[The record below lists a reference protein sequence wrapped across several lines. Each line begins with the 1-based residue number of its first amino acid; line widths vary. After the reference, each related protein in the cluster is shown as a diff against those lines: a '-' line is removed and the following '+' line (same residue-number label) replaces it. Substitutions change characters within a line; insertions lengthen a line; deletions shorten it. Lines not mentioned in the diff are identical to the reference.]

1 MTVAGPPVLR
11 DNEAEQSVLGAMLV
25 APGTVSDVLAMLR
38 PEDLASEGHRIIF
51 EAIAD
56 LHAQGIA
63 PDQVT
68 VKDELERSGRLSK
81 VQAGALYMA
90 HLAVTVPIPASA
102 LHYAG
107 IVREHAERRRLAE
120 TTSAATRALMEG
132 ADVENVRAHVRT
144 AVGSGR
150 TGERTTLPIEGVR
163 EVARRVQETGSASWL
178 VEGLWPADAY
188 GVLGAEDKAGKTW
201 ALLDLAVSVVTGT
214 SWLGG
219 FSCPSPGPV
228 LLLLGEGG
236 ERAMLRRLEAIAADR
251 GRALDDLDGLRL
263 SFAVPRLTERRDL
276 EAVVAELEAHPARL
290 VGLDPLYLAAPAG
303 KGADLYAMGEALYP
317 LQRACQDA
325 GAALVITTH
334 WTKTGEGTGP
344 RRFTGVGPGAWGR
357 VLGSAAVE
365 QRRQEPDGTS
375 DVLLRWEFS
384 GSEIGEQSFR
394 VRRRVRADDPLDLDS
409 PLSYSVEV
417 TEAGPESSEEPRRSP
432 SQRRVLAALEGTS
445 EGDGLT
451 VRDIGDRLAEDG
463 LGPPLQPRTIQK
475 ALAALTTEGE
485 VDGEDPGTGLAG
497 RWWRSR

>member
-1 MTVAGPPVLR
+1 MITRPADR
-11 DNEAEQSVLGAMLV
+11 EAEEAVLGAMLLSSE
-25 APGTVSDVLAMLR
+25 AASKVLETLR
-38 PEDLASEGHRIIF
+38 PEHFTTPDHRLVFEGIRDLRSRGLP
-51 EAIAD
+51 AD
-56 LHAQGIA
+56 MVAL
-63 PDQVT
+63 
-68 VKDELERSGRLSK
+68 KDELRRRGKLNSERGLY
-81 VQAGALYMA
+81 VQ
-90 HLAVTVPIPASA
+90 HLAETLASPASA
-102 LHYAG
+102 EYHAR
-107 IVREHAERRRLAE
+107 IVVEHADRRRLLESLHEAQQAL
-120 TTSAATRALMEG
+120 TAGAAPE
-132 ADVENVRAHVRT
+132 DVRARLRPTMRADKPVE
-144 AVGSGR
+144 A
-150 TGERTTLPIEGVR
+150 TGLPIVGVR

-178 VEGLWPADAY
+178 VEGLWPGDAY

-201 ALLDLAVSVVTGT
+201 ALLDLGVSVVTGT
-214 SWLGG
+214 PWLNG
-219 FSCPSPGPV
+219 FPCPSPGPV

-236 ERAMLRRLEAIAADR
+236 ERAMIRRLGAIAADR
-251 GRALDDLDGLRL
+251 GRDLDDLDGLRL
-263 SFAVPRLTERRDL
+263 SFAVPRLTDRRDL

-303 KGADLYAMGEALYP
+303 KGADLYAMGEALYG

-325 GAALVITTH
+325 GSALVITTH

-365 QRRQEPDGTS
+365 QRRHGDDGGS
-375 DVLLRWEFS
+375 EVLLRWEFS

-394 VRRRVRADDPLDLDS
+394 VRRRVRAHDPLDLES
-409 PLSYSVEV
+409 ALSYSVQV
-417 TEAGPESSEEPRRSP
+417 TEAEAESSEEARRSP
-432 SQRRVLAALEGTS
+432 SQRRVLAILEETT

-463 LGPPLQPRTIQK
+463 LGPPLQRRTIQK